1 MEDILF
7 ALKNIQKDLDEQRSE
22 IRNSSAKVTEQVT
35 QNIHKIM
42 DEKFSKLQDQHDN
55 LKEKVINQEKRI
67 YFLERQARQRN
78 LIFFGIDENE
88 SSYENLQKNI
98 ESFIKNYFGTELEHR
113 DIQEV
118 RRVGIKGDRPRPI
131 IVTFSTLGL
140 KINILKQK
148 GLLKDT
154 QYYVKE
160 DYPLQVLQKRR
171 ELQEQAKIEKE
182 KGNNVRIK
190 YDKLVVVK
198 NNNKRPLQI
207 SPENTP
213 TSASQS
219 KNNTNMQ
226 ALKKNRAHKS
236 DKPLQRSNSLPDE
249 VIRPSML
256 NFLVNKNI
264 NNTTMDQKNDNKGS
278 NI

>member
-35 QNIHKIM
+35 QNIHKIL
-42 DEKFSKLQDQHDN
+42 DEKFFKVQDQNDH

-98 ESFIKNYFGTELEHR
+98 VSLIKNYFSTELEHR

-118 RRVGIKGDRPRPI
+118 RRVGIKGDKPRPI

-140 KINILKQK
+140 KVNILKQN

-160 DYPLQVLQKRR
+160 DYPLQDLQKRR

-182 KGNNVRIK
+182 KGRI
-190 YDKLVVVK
+190 
-198 NNNKRPLQI
+198 
-207 SPENTP
+207 
-213 TSASQS
+213 
-219 KNNTNMQ
+219 
-226 ALKKNRAHKS
+226 
-236 DKPLQRSNSLPDE
+236 
-249 VIRPSML
+249 
-256 NFLVNKNI
+256 
-264 NNTTMDQKNDNKGS
+264 
-278 NI
+278 